1 MFQNEE
7 SHGEELLKNQPIA
20 KRNTG
25 TELPTIGGPLSQ
37 LKVLQTTRP
46 GLTNGTLILP
56 STFGTIY
63 EGEDSVDCSPNA
75 ITINPRLIVEIRSP
89 INQSE
94 SINGSIDTSKLS
106 CFDAPVD
113 ESEDRSLKKL
123 SNRRRA
129 TVTGAKTT
137 SPELGE
143 SPATI
148 ESRAAAKSSLNAIT
162 SNTKIGDI

>member
-1 MFQNEE
+1 MFKE

-63 EGEDSVDCSPNA
+63 EGEDSVDF
-75 ITINPRLIVEIRSP
+75 EIRSP

-123 SNRRRA
+123 SNR
-129 TVTGAKTT
+129 
-137 SPELGE
+137 
-143 SPATI
+143 
-148 ESRAAAKSSLNAIT
+148 
-162 SNTKIGDI
+162 

>member
-1 MFQNEE
+1 MFKE

-63 EGEDSVDCSPNA
+63 EGEDSPNA
-75 ITINPRLIVEIRSP
+75 ITISPRLIVEIRSP

-123 SNRRRA
+123 SNR
-129 TVTGAKTT
+129 
-137 SPELGE
+137 
-143 SPATI
+143 
-148 ESRAAAKSSLNAIT
+148 
-162 SNTKIGDI
+162 

>member
-1 MFQNEE
+1 MFEE

-37 LKVLQTTRP
+37 LKHIWNDLSGRRFS
-46 GLTNGTLILP
+46 GLFCLRIGQ
-56 STFGTIY
+56 
-63 EGEDSVDCSPNA
+63 PNA

-106 CFDAPVD
+106 CFDTPVD
-113 ESEDRSLKKL
+113 ESEDRSFEKL
-123 SNRRRA
+123 SNRY
-129 TVTGAKTT
+129 
-137 SPELGE
+137 S
-143 SPATI
+143 I
-148 ESRAAAKSSLNAIT
+148 IIYSS
-162 SNTKIGDI
+162 

>member
-1 MFQNEE
+1 MFKE

-63 EGEDSVDCSPNA
+63 EGEDS
-75 ITINPRLIVEIRSP
+75 R
-89 INQSE
+89 
-94 SINGSIDTSKLS
+94 GSIFEK
-106 CFDAPVD
+106 A
-113 ESEDRSLKKL
+113 LKSVIYHHIL
-123 SNRRRA
+123 ELGLHFLNC
-129 TVTGAKTT
+129 TVTHEEPPDLTDHQNINNLDLPPHLQQNHLR
-137 SPELGE
+137 SYRILSQFQVLNPL
-143 SPATI
+143 SI
-148 ESRAAAKSSLNAIT
+148 E
-162 SNTKIGDI
+162 TKIYED